1 METAAQGRTE
11 KSFSYI
17 IRVPGSDGFE
27 TMNVDVKLDTSW
39 IFRDGESGDAARGRL
54 LEGAAGSL
62 DVATGALAERPGSP
76 ERNPLGRHVLSEAG
90 LRRRVRELE
99 LSEQRL
105 VAEVDRLH
113 ARVSR
118 ERSAALRAQE
128 QLQAL
133 RGELARRDAP
143 DCAQD
148 EFLPLPREEVPAPC
162 RSHSPLAYPWASSA
176 EEARA
181 SAGQASEGPCTQS
194 CAGAGR
200 GLSVWAP
207 GPETMGELP
216 GALAGPEREQLT
228 LPASSLDEQILLLA
242 CGCPPGQG
250 LDRTV
255 HPGALACTSGPSPA
269 AGPALESFVLLQMC
283 TLPPWGPAGDP
294 ALLPL
299 QLLREASPEEP
310 QEVPGAGP
318 LLFPK
323 AAGRPSWDCHQATS
337 CAASPHQKFPGRG
350 PGGLEEPLTEAGGA
364 PGWRGEEQEAQ
375 GTWGRKEE
383 SCGDKCRPSPRS
395 PEDLTLENGVSAP
408 EGQQA
413 EAGHGL
419 RAPLLQGEASAARAG
434 PVALSGRGSGGGCPW
449 ELQGAPSPEQEEE
462 AHPATC
468 PRGHGV
474 QEPSP
479 AGLVSPAER
488 GTAVRRRARGL
499 GARQHPGLPSPEL
512 LQGAGPVGLAQDGEK
527 VLHLEGARPGPRGAL
542 EEPDVEGHEDTET
555 WISAEG
561 EDSPP
566 APGPSASA
574 EGDAPANRLRAP
586 RDGGDRRGLR
596 IEAFEKELEA
606 CFQQLALLELGSGAR
621 AWETSTQAGEDC
633 SLAGPWHSREDAH
646 FQEVWA
652 NHGSAIPSAEQA
664 EPNATDEGVRS
675 GKAEALGPG
684 GDLPGMEPGLGAAS
698 PGPVARPTE
707 LDRGLPSPPPGGLGR
722 LERRFAQL
730 ISALKEERRQAF
742 LDHATLREDEER
754 WHGEV
759 RALERERERSAR
771 SIRSL
776 EQECGRL
783 AGDVVRLKTEVDQYL
798 QLLSELEDCNGKS
811 YSRISE
817 LEEENEQLRRH
828 LGQVQTAMSE
838 QLQRARGAVERITLE
853 NGQLKALI
861 SELRVSYKELIKDV
875 VLGIEGMIRGGGN
888 GHLLCGIR
896 LLEREVVL
904 DASAGAGHLG
914 RGEKHLQGEAK
925 AAAGEVDALD
935 KAVQV
940 PQLPGQEIASAQGP
954 PWQGESAVAG
964 GQVGASSCME
974 NSRHGAGSTA
984 PSLVGSDADAPSALG
999 EDVDGGVKGG
1009 QLEKEEKRKW
1019 CSVEHGRAL
1028 GPPGRDPQL
1037 LDAEAG
1043 ASEEGLRL
1051 CVRQL
1056 RHQVL
1061 TLRCQLQ
1068 DQVAWGQG
1076 LQAQEEEAS
1085 HRRAALQDQLE
1096 DLQKRHHEAKLA
1108 VAPLQAKVASLV
1120 RKCRE
1125 RNKLIT
1131 LLLRELRRHGAVDP
1145 PLSQTARAMVD
1156 DVALAEYAACFLPLA
1171 AQEARHQLDVG
1182 PEEAAVVQ
1190 APNYLPDP
1198 EMDSVLRRSPDS
1210 EPGDEWWAQTT
1221 HLDPRKERRQHRGE
1235 TQVRRYLYSS

>member
-39 IFRDGESGDAARGRL
+39 IFRDGQSGDAARGRL

-62 DVATGALAERPGSP
+62 DVATGALAEQPGSP

-113 ARVSR
+113 ARASR

-133 RGELARRDAP
+133 RGGARPPGAGGVPAGWRPRGRLRRRDEVLGRQAVALERRWRTQGHQLGLVRAQERWLEWDMRHLGRAAGRAQGRGLGQPPGRPRGAARRALRARAERDQRGRWATECRLSQHRAAGCRLRGELEELRGCPYELTLSEIGLLGQVEDLADQNRSLREQLGTQAP
-143 DCAQD
+143 GDRGHRTAPAGGCS
-148 EFLPLPREEVPAPC
+148 LVRPRRGPAP
-162 RSHSPLAYPWASSA
+162 RAAPGLDEASLSGLQAQRPWASSQ
-176 EEARA
+176 EPL
-181 SAGQASEGPCTQS
+181 QDLSENRPSVCQGGCCTYRTLVGLKTGINCLS
-194 CAGAGR
+194 FGGYKSKIEVSAGAGFLWN
-200 GLSVWAP
+200 LSRSGVQTSDCRVA
-207 GPETMGELP
+207 
-216 GALAGPEREQLT
+216 LT

-255 HPGALACTSGPSPA
+255 RPGALACTSGPSPA

-462 AHPATC
+462 APPATC

-479 AGLVSPAER
+479 AGRVSPAER
-488 GTAVRRRARGL
+488 GTAIRRRARGP

-542 EEPDVEGHEDTET
+542 EEPDVKGHEDTET

-561 EDSPP
+561 GDSPP

-574 EGDAPANRLRAP
+574 EGDAPANRLRAL

-621 AWETSTQAGEDC
+621 GWETSTQAGEDC

-664 EPNATDEGVRS
+664 EPHATDEGVRS

-684 GDLPGMEPGLGAAS
+684 GDLPGMEPCLGATS

-707 LDRGLPSPPPGGLGR
+707 LDRGPPSPLPGGLGR

-759 RALERERERSAR
+759 CALERERERSAR

-776 EQECGRL
+776 ERERGRL
-783 AGDVVRLKTEVDQYL
+783 AGDVARLKTEVDQYL

-861 SELRVSYKELIKDV
+861 SELGVSYKELINDV

-1028 GPPGRDPQL
+1028 GPPGRDPQ
-1037 LDAEAG
+1037 
-1043 ASEEGLRL
+1043 
-1051 CVRQL
+1051 
-1056 RHQVL
+1056 
-1061 TLRCQLQ
+1061 
-1068 DQVAWGQG
+1068 
-1076 LQAQEEEAS
+1076 
-1085 HRRAALQDQLE
+1085 
-1096 DLQKRHHEAKLA
+1096 
-1108 VAPLQAKVASLV
+1108 
-1120 RKCRE
+1120 
-1125 RNKLIT
+1125 
-1131 LLLRELRRHGAVDP
+1131 
-1145 PLSQTARAMVD
+1145 
-1156 DVALAEYAACFLPLA
+1156 
-1171 AQEARHQLDVG
+1171 
-1182 PEEAAVVQ
+1182 
-1190 APNYLPDP
+1190 
-1198 EMDSVLRRSPDS
+1198 
-1210 EPGDEWWAQTT
+1210 
-1221 HLDPRKERRQHRGE
+1221 
-1235 TQVRRYLYSS
+1235 